1 MPWTYVIENLN
12 GEEIVGMFQSKE
24 KQKRNKIEFRSQ
36 KVIKRKGEKLYIKW
50 KGYDS
55 SFSSYI
61 DKKISLYKM
70 RFYPELLETIRNYP
84 YRFQ

>member
-1 MPWTYVIENLN
+1 MPWTVDLN
-12 GEEIVGMFQSKE
+12 GEEIVGTFQSKE

-36 KVIKRKGEKLYIKW
+36 KVIKREGENRYIKW
-50 KGYDS
+50 KGCDN

-61 DKKISLYKM
+61 DKKISLYKV
-70 RFYPELLETIRNYP
+70 RYYPELLKTIRNYS

>member
-1 MPWTYVIENLN
+1 MPWTVDLN
-12 GEEIVGMFQSKE
+12 GEEIVGTFQSKE

-36 KVIKRKGEKLYIKW
+36 KVIKREGEKLYIKW
-50 KGYDS
+50 KGCDN

-61 DKKISLYKM
+61 DKKISLYKV
-70 RFYPELLETIRNYP
+70 RYYPELLKTLRNYS

>member
-1 MPWTYVIENLN
+1 MPWTVDLN
-12 GEEIVGMFQSKE
+12 GEEIVGTFQSKE

-36 KVIKRKGEKLYIKW
+36 KVIKREGEKLYIKW
-50 KGYDS
+50 KGCDN

-61 DKKISLYKM
+61 DKKISLYKV
-70 RFYPELLETIRNYP
+70 RYYPELLKTIRNYS